1 MSCMLHLTTVN
12 EETYGL
18 LKKISSL
25 EIMASK
31 FALAGGTSLAL
42 QIGHRQSIDL
52 DFFSP
57 DEFNVR
63 ELEITLS
70 DSKEFSFQFINSNS
84 RMLFCYLNNIKCD
97 FVHEPARLIN
107 PFLLHDHA
115 HYYSV
120 EDIAAMKMH
129 TICGRGK
136 KKDFFDIYALLEKYQ
151 WKDLIKLFIKKYDE
165 DQLFFLWRS
174 IVYFDDANED
184 PDIKG
189 LKPFNKSWN
198 EIKEIILNKCRD

>member
-1 MSCMLHLTTVN
+1 MSCMLHFTTVN

-18 LKKISSL
+18 LKKISSI
-25 EIMASK
+25 EIVASK

-57 DEFNVR
+57 DEFNVK

-70 DSKEFSFQFINSNS
+70 GSKEFSFQFINSNS
-84 RMLFCYLNNIKCD
+84 RMLFCYINNIKCD
-97 FVHEPARLIN
+97 FVHEPARQIP
-107 PFLLHDHA
+107 PFLLYDHI

-129 TICGRGK
+129 TICGRSK

-151 WKDLIKLFIKKYDE
+151 WKDLIMLFIKKYDK